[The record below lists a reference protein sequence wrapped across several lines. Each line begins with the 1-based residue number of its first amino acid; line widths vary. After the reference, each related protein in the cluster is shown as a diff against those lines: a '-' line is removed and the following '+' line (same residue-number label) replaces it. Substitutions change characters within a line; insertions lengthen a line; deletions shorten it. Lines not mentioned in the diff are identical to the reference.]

1 MINCQN
7 FIYFQLYFL
16 FIFLLIGNFSYSQNE
31 VNKDSI
37 NKIKI
42 SIPESSIIDNIYD
55 YDPMTDMYYLSKSI
69 GGYPIN
75 YPLVLSPKEYEKWIL
90 EQDLKIYFKQ
100 KTQTLNGIASGLED
114 AQKNLLPQLYINN
127 KYFQSVFGSDIID
140 IDPQGSIGIDLGIR
154 YQKNDNPAASP
165 RNRSSFSFDF
175 DQRITLSL
183 VGKIGNRLQLTAN
196 YDTES
201 TFDFQNLIKVQFNP
215 PKVREAFEFYENINP
230 GSSDSFGEK
239 IFDLEEKFQNTQE
252 QLKDAKNK
260 IKDLR
265 NKGSAYLDNPS
276 MLGNDVAEYLDG
288 KVTEDGILQN
298 IDIGNISM
306 PLNSNLIQ
314 GAQSLFGV
322 RTDLKFGKTK
332 VTAVFSEQRSQ
343 SKQIVTQGGGT
354 IQKFEIF
361 ALDYEED
368 RHYFLSQ
375 FFRDQ
380 YDLALKTYPYIN
392 SNIQINRLEIWV
404 TNRGSQT
411 QNIRNVIALQDLG
424 EKKIENT
431 RLGNEIPN
439 FFIESSVGFFPDNGA
454 NNLSPLLIN
463 DGGILTQDIRDISS
477 VQSGFGTH
485 NQKFKEG
492 IDYAVL
498 ESARKLNENEY
509 SLNSTLGYISLNQ
522 RLSNDEV
529 LAVSFQ
535 YTYNGKVYQVGEFAN
550 GSVPGTTVSNN
561 DEQLNN
567 NSLVTKLLKSN
578 LTDVKQPVWN
588 LMMKNIYNTGA
599 FDLSKED
606 FRLNILYTDPSP
618 INYISPIDQDSWP
631 KNLENQVLL
640 KTFGLDKLNLYL
652 DPVDKGDGFFD
663 YVPGIT
669 IDPKSGRIIFP
680 NVEPFGSYLF
690 DILKSENGIE
700 NYNQETTF
708 NNNQKQYVFKE
719 MYSLTKAAAFEVSEK
734 NKFQLK
740 GRYSSTGGDGIS
752 VGAFNIPRG
761 SVQVSAGGRLLSEG
775 LDYTVN
781 YDIGRVRILDPG
793 LKASNIPISISVENN
808 SFFNQQNKR
817 FGGFN
822 LEHQINE
829 KVVLGATLLNLNE
842 TPLTQKANY
851 GTEPVNN
858 TMIGFNTSF
867 STELPFL
874 SRLINKIPS
883 LQTDIPSTLSFRGEV
898 ASLISGN
905 PRNTNLDGEANVY
918 IDDFEGAQ
926 TNIDIKGFTSWKLGS
941 VPFKNFK
948 GSGLINDDITSGY
961 ARAKLAWYSIDPIFY
976 TNSRPGGI
984 NNNDIS
990 INSTRRIFIN
1000 EIFPEQDLVQGSTTI
1015 QQTFDLAFYP
1025 QEKGPYNNSN
1035 DELFKA
1041 NLSDNWGAIMRPI
1054 NSTNFEQSNVEF
1066 IQFWLLDTFSEMT
1079 DNQDELGELI
1089 FHLGNISEDI
1099 LKDGRKQYENGLPGS
1114 DEQNLVQTTSW
1125 GKVPSTQSLLY
1136 AFNTNGEDRNLQD
1149 LGLDG
1154 LNDLEEKN
1162 IYNNGP
1168 DEDPAG
1174 DNYKYFIS
1182 AEGDILNRYK
1192 NYNGT
1197 QGNSPIEFSNLDRGS
1212 TTQPDSEDINEDQ
1225 SMNTIDSYFEYR
1237 IPISKSMTVGNH
1249 PFISDVREN
1258 VNVDLPNG
1266 DKISTRWIQFKV
1278 PVKKEYYESP
1288 NYSNYFESINNI
1300 EDLRSIRFMRIALKG
1315 FNQTTVFRF
1324 GTLDL
1329 VRGDWRRYNRSLNE
1343 NLVDNKNT
1351 TVDITT
1357 VNILENENRI
1367 PINYVLPPTIRREQ
1381 INNNNT
1387 IVRQN
1392 EQSLSFRVCDLEPMD
1407 SRGIFKNVE
1416 IDMRQYKK
1424 IRMFLHAESIPGKT
1438 PLPGEGSAEAFD
1450 DRLVAFIRI
1459 GSDYK
1464 DNFYQIEIP
1473 LKPTEYESNISNKLS
1488 SEIVWI
1494 PDQNSIEVS
1503 LDMIAKLKAKALQ
1516 NKDIKNISYF
1526 DEDLNLID
1534 EFSPISNLPGSKKYK
1549 FAIKGNPSLGTI
1561 RSLMIGLK
1569 NPTTNLGQSL
1579 CGEVWFNEL
1588 RIAGIDSK
1596 GGWAAIGSVDANL
1609 ADIAS
1614 ISATGRFSTSGFGTI
1629 DQSPNQSNR
1638 EAVAQYDLLSE
1649 FNMGKLFPKR
1659 WGIQLPINFGLGE
1672 TIITPEYDPFYQDI
1686 LLKDRLDTSIRKS
1699 QKDSIRN
1706 QAIDYTKRKSISF
1719 IGVRKLGSGE
1729 KKSRIYSPENFDFSY
1744 AYNEVIHHDYEIEN
1758 QKNADLFLST
1768 NYGYSFNKYEIQPL
1782 SKVKFFSQKKYWQW
1796 LKELNLNPL
1805 PNNIAISSRINRSFR
1820 TQRFREVFSENI
1832 DSSKQ
1837 LSLPDL
1843 QQRNFLFDWNY
1854 KINHNLT
1861 RSLRLSFSATN
1872 NRIIRNAENSLN
1884 TSKLNPIYDNLW
1896 SLGET
1901 NNHSQSFSV
1910 NYKLPFRFIPFLS
1923 FLDGNY
1929 NYTGDF
1935 NWQRGSQALTNVISE
1950 NGDVLGEVN
1959 TIQNANTKTL
1969 SAAIS
1974 FQKLY
1979 SLLKLTNQNKFN
1991 TLPDKAKG
1999 SKEKK
2004 QKALSKKAKKNI
2016 KTFVDILNTLKRIQ
2030 LNYSENNGMVL
2041 PGYIPSTGF
2050 MGTIQPSAGFTFGD
2064 QADIR
2069 YEVARNG
2076 WLTSFP
2082 NFNQSFTQVHNN
2094 NLNITAQ
2101 WSPFKDLVVDFNM
2114 ENSFSENR
2122 SENYKVKALEYI
2134 SLNPNFYGN
2143 FATSTILLKT
2153 AFKSSKG
2160 TFNPIFE
2167 TFRNNRIK
2175 IANRLAAES
2184 QQFNQKID
2192 NEGFPIGYGKNS
2204 QSVLIGAFVSAYSGI
2219 SPDEIKIDPLNR
2231 ASLPNWNMKFTGFNN
2246 LKSFKKTFQRFTISH
2261 GYRASYTINNYQAN
2275 LNFDPNNLSKT
2286 DGAGNYLNKT
2296 IFSNINLVEQFN
2308 PLIRLDVELKNS
2320 FKLLAELKKD
2330 RALSLSLD
2338 NSLLTESFGNEYIF
2352 GFGYRFKNL
2361 KMNTRIGGRRSR
2373 LQGDLNI
2380 KADISY
2386 RKNQT
2391 ILRNLEYDNNQVTAG
2406 QTQLSIKFSSDYSIS
2421 QNFTALLFYD
2431 HNFSE
2436 FAISTAFPQTTIRSG
2451 ITIRYNFG
2459 N

>member
-1 MINCQN
+1 MINRQY

-16 FIFLLIGNFSYSQNE
+16 FIFLLIGKFSYSQDE

-55 YDPMTDMYYLSKSI
+55 YDPITDMYYLSKSI

-75 YPLVLSPKEYEKWIL
+75 YPLVLSPEEYEKWIL
-90 EQDLKIYFKQ
+90 KQDLKIYFKQ

-140 IDPQGSIGIDLGIR
+140 IDPQGSIGVDLGVR

-230 GSSDSFGEK
+230 SSSNSFGEK
-239 IFDLEEKFQNTQE
+239 IFDLEEKFQNTKE

-260 IKDLR
+260 IEDLR

-380 YDLALKTYPYIN
+380 YDIALKTYPYIN

-477 VQSGFGTH
+477 VQSGFGIH

-550 GSVPGTTVSNN
+550 GSVPGTTISNN

-740 GRYSSTGGDGIS
+740 GRYSSAGGDGIS

-761 SVQVSAGGRLLSEG
+761 SVKVSAGGRLLSEG

-990 INSTRRIFIN
+990 TNSTRRIFIN

-1136 AFNTNGEDRNLQD
+1136 AFNTNEEDRNLQD

-1197 QGNSPIEFSNLDRGS
+1197 QGNSPIDFSNLDRGS

-1266 DKISTRWIQFKV
+1266 DKITTRWIQFKV

-1488 SEIVWI
+1488 SESVWI

-1561 RSLMIGLK
+1561 RSLMIGVK

-1638 EAVAQYDLLSE
+1638 EAVSQYDLLSE

-1719 IGVRKLGSGE
+1719 IGIRKLASGE

-1758 QKNADLFLST
+1758 QKNADLFLSA

-1782 SKVKFFSQKKYWQW
+1782 SKVKVFSQKKYWQW

-1872 NRIIRNAENSLN
+1872 NRIIRNSENTFN
-1884 TSKLNPIYDNLW
+1884 TSKVNPIYNNLW

-1901 NNHSQSFSV
+1901 NSHSQSFSV
-1910 NYKLPFRFIPFLS
+1910 NYKLPFRFVPFLS
-1923 FLDGNY
+1923 FIDGNY

-1991 TLPDKAKG
+1991 TLPDKATG

-2082 NFNQSFTQVHNN
+2082 NFNQPFTQVHNN

-2114 ENSFSENR
+2114 ENSFSKNR
-2122 SENYKVKALEYI
+2122 FENYKVEVLEYI

-2160 TFNPIFE
+2160 TFNPVFE
-2167 TFRNNRIK
+2167 TFRNNRII

-2184 QQFNQKID
+2184 RQFNQKTD

-2219 SPDEIKIDPLNR
+2219 SPDEIKTDPLSK

-2275 LNFDPNNLSKT
+2275 LNFDPNNLNKI

-2338 NSLLTESFGNEYIF
+2338 NSLLTESFGNEYII

>member
-485 NQKFKEG
+485 NQNFKEG

-941 VPFKNFK
+941 IPFKNFK

-2175 IANRLAAES
+2175 IANRLATES

-2308 PLIRLDVELKNS
+2308 PLIRLDIELKNS